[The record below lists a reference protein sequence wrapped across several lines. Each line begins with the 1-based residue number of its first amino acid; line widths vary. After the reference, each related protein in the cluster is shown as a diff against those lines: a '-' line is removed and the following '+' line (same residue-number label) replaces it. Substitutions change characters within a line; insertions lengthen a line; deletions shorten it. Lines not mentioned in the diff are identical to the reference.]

1 MLIKTMLNQTD
12 LEIIKQITKEFFK
25 KTSFD
30 VEIEFLSQQELIIPI
45 NLRTDEPKILIG
57 ERGQTLGEIQRLLK
71 AILRRRINQDF
82 YIDLDINGYKK
93 RKVEYLKELAKS
105 IADEVSLMKEE
116 KVLPSMPDYERRI
129 IHLELSEREGIA
141 TDSVGRDPDRKV
153 IIRPCP

>member
-1 MLIKTMLNQTD
+1 MLNQTD